1 MTIKA
6 KGYDITG
13 TPEEVAQLIR
23 LLADEPVVKA
33 LDALTNNVMVIPD
46 GKVEVV
52 TQTKPA
58 RKPRKVVDWG
68 KAKALRDAGWT
79 YKAIADEL
87 GVSDVTVAAHLNKS
101 VKATSAVAAE
111 VSRS

>member
-1 MTIKA
+1 MTIKV

-13 TPEEVAQLIR
+13 TPEEITHLID
-23 LLADEPVVKA
+23 LLADEPIVKA
-33 LDALTNNVMVIPD
+33 MDALTNNV
-46 GKVEVV
+46 
-52 TQTKPA
+52 KPE
-58 RKPRKVVDWG
+58 RKPRKAIDLG

-87 GVSDVTVAAHLNKS
+87 GVYDVTVAAHLNKS
-101 VKATSAVAAE
+101 AKATSAVAAE

>member
-1 MTIKA
+1 MTIKV

-13 TPEEVAQLIR
+13 TPEEITHLIA
-23 LLADEPVVKA
+23 LLADEPIVKA
-33 LDALTNNVMVIPD
+33 MDALTNNA
-46 GKVEVV
+46 
-52 TQTKPA
+52 KPA
-58 RKPRKVVDWG
+58 RKPRKAIDWG

-87 GVSDVTVAAHLNKS
+87 GVSDVTIAAHLNKS
-101 VKATSAVAAE
+101 AKSTSAVAAE

>member
-1 MTIKA
+1 MTIKV

-13 TPEEVAQLIR
+13 TPEEITHLID
-23 LLADEPVVKA
+23 LLADEPIVKA
-33 LDALTNNVMVIPD
+33 MDALTNNVMVIPD

-58 RKPRKVVDWG
+58 RKPKKAADWG

-87 GVSDVTVAAHLNKS
+87 GVSLITVSKHLEEAAK
-101 VKATSAVAAE
+101 
-111 VSRS
+111 

>member
-33 LDALTNNVMVIPD
+33 LDALTNNV
-46 GKVEVV
+46 
-52 TQTKPA
+52 KPE

-68 KAKALRDAGWT
+68 KAKALRGAGWT

-101 VKATSAVAAE
+101 VKATSAVSAE